1 MSKIQSQLNTMLES
15 NGKISNSQGIKY
27 AYDRD
32 NKIFVKGNKMYVG
45 GTASAVNWLENFT
58 KLPFGVLGGVRDM
71 ERYIEAKR
79 VLQDNPQTTELVGHS
94 QEGPVVLTLAK
105 DFPDRSLRTRTYNS
119 PTFSLGFNPNTEEHK
134 RFRKVGD
141 LVSAFDGGA
150 MHVYTDSLNPLKNH
164 DISAFDGVS
173 ETLPPDEK

>member
-1 MSKIQSQLNTMLES
+1 MSKIQLQLNTMLES

-45 GTASAVNWLENFT
+45 GTTSAVNWLENLT

-79 VLQDNPQTTELVGHS
+79 VLQDNPQITEFKGH
-94 QEGPVVLTLAK
+94 V
-105 DFPDRSLRTRTYNS
+105 RS
-119 PTFSLGFNPNTEEHK
+119 
-134 RFRKVGD
+134 
-141 LVSAFDGGA
+141 
-150 MHVYTDSLNPLKNH
+150 
-164 DISAFDGVS
+164 I
-173 ETLPPDEK
+173 

>member
-1 MSKIQSQLNTMLES
+1 MSKIQSQLNKMLES

-45 GTASAVNWLENFT
+45 GTTSAVNWLENLT

-79 VLQDNPQTTELVGHS
+79 VLQDNRKS
-94 QEGPVVLTLAK
+94 
-105 DFPDRSLRTRTYNS
+105 RSWS
-119 PTFSLGFNPNTEEHK
+119 
-134 RFRKVGD
+134 
-141 LVSAFDGGA
+141 
-150 MHVYTDSLNPLKNH
+150 
-164 DISAFDGVS
+164 DIVRQVRLF
-173 ETLPPDEK
+173 